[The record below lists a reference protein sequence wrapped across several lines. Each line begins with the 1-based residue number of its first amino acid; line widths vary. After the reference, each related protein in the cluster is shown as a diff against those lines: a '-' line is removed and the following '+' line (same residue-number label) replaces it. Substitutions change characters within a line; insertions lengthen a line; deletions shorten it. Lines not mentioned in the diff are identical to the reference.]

1 MYTVSSPHTRMRSPG
16 TEDSNLGRT
25 GGLFSQYDRD
35 PSSKPIFCLQNIK
48 CKINELLLFGV
59 FFLGGGGSVCSDS
72 SFSMRCYEMRNT
84 IILNIGKSYEGYY
97 C

>member
-48 CKINELLLFGV
+48 CKINELLLFGG
-59 FFLGGGGSVCSDS
+59 FFLGGGVGVFRFFFLDETL
-72 SFSMRCYEMRNT
+72 RDAQHNKIERRKR
-84 IILNIGKSYEGYY
+84 L
-97 C
+97 